1 MLSVFGG
8 LFMRPI
14 NPSALAVPFIGA
26 AAMLLAT
33 PALAQTTEPSKTKQ
47 IEEDASKVASS
58 PLKDVGVVKDKIP
71 QVLIDARTGTYA
83 LPSPLTC
90 KTIFD
95 AVDALDT
102 ELAPDLDAEST
113 RIKSGMSAT
122 EIGETVVHGLTPLRS
137 WVRKL
142 SGAEKNANEVQAA
155 IMAGSIRRG
164 YLKGV
169 GLGMG
174 CKPPAAPL
182 GVTLPVSAPTP
193 TAKPKPKPKKH

>member
-1 MLSVFGG
+1 
-8 LFMRPI
+8 MRPI
-14 NPSALAVPFIGA
+14 KPFPRP
-26 AAMLLAT
+26 LLAAPLVCAAT
-33 PALAQTTEPSKTKQ
+33 LLLAGPALAQTEPSKTQQ
-47 IEEDASKVASS
+47 IEQDAATVAKS

-71 QVLIDARTGTYA
+71 QILIDARKDTYV
-83 LPSPLTC
+83 LPTPLTC
-90 KTIFD
+90 KTLFD
-95 AVDALDT
+95 AVDALDA
-102 ELAPDLDAEST
+102 ELAPDLDADST
-113 RIKSGMSAT
+113 RIKTGMSAT

-182 GVTLPVSAPTP
+182 GVTLPAA
-193 TAKPKPKPKKH
+193 AKPLSKPAAKPKKH

>member
-1 MLSVFGG
+1 
-8 LFMRPI
+8 MRPI
-14 NPSALAVPFIGA
+14 SQPALAVIA
-26 AAMLLAT
+26 TLLLAT
-33 PALAQTTEPSKTKQ
+33 PALAQTEPSKTQ
-47 IEEDASKVASS
+47 QVEEGASKVVTA

-71 QVLIDARTGTYA
+71 QVLIDARTGTYV
-83 LPSPLTC
+83 LPAPLTC

-95 AVDALDT
+95 AVDALDA
-102 ELAPDLDAEST
+102 ELAPDLDAAST
-113 RIKSGMSAT
+113 QIKSGMSAT

-169 GLGMG
+169 GLGMN

-182 GVTLPVSAPTP
+182 GVSLPVPTPTP